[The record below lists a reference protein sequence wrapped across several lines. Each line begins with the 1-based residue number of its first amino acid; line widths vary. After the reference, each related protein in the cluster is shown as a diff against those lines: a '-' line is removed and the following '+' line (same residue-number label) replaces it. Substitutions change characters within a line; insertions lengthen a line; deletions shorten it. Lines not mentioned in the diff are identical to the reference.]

1 MTAKQKL
8 FVNSYLSNG
17 FNATQA
23 AISAG
28 YSKRTASSQAE
39 RLLRNVEIKN
49 AIDEKLK
56 QIESDKI
63 AKAQEILEFL
73 TSVLRGEI
81 VESIPAQIGTGKGFF
96 HAELLDKPP
105 SIKDRLKAAEILAK
119 INGLFKE
126 KTEPKT
132 DAAQILIDTLQNVWK
147 ENNF

>member
-1 MTAKQKL
+1 MKEGEKMTAKQKL

-63 AKAQEILEFL
+63 AKAQLEAL
-73 TSVLRGEI
+73 
-81 VESIPAQIGTGKGFF
+81 
-96 HAELLDKPP
+96 
-105 SIKDRLKAAEILAK
+105 
-119 INGLFKE
+119 
-126 KTEPKT
+126 
-132 DAAQILIDTLQNVWK
+132 
-147 ENNF
+147 